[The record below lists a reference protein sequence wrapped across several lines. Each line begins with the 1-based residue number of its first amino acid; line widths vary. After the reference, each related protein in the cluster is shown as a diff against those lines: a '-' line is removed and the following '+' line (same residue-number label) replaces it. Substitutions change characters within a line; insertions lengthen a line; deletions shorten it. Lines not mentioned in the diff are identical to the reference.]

1 VATATTHGGLLIPDT
16 AISAGNLP
24 AEQNSFVGRERDLAE
39 LAAILR
45 DVRALTLCGPGG
57 IGKTRLA
64 LRLAGQELP
73 SFPDGAWMADLSDV
87 MEPRLVAKRVART
100 LGIVEEPDRPLGETL
115 AAALRSRQLLL
126 IMDTCEHVVDACADL
141 VQLLL
146 ASCPRLQV
154 IATSRE
160 PLRVRGETVWRVPPL
175 ELPAGP
181 GRQDV
186 AQEADLTRH
195 EAVRLFAER
204 AAAVRPDFALT
215 RRNAPAV
222 AALCRTLDGMPL
234 AIELAAARMRALSVE
249 QVAARI
255 RDRFQLLAS
264 GDRTAPA
271 RQQTLRA
278 AVDWS
283 YELLTG
289 QEQLLL
295 RRLSVFS
302 GWNLDMAE
310 RVCADDAIPAEQVLD
325 LLAGLIDKSLVTL
338 DGEVAGDARYRL
350 LDTVREYAG
359 AQLTGSG
366 EHTALRLRHRDYMLA
381 IGEADALAGF
391 ASGGLSWPQR
401 VQLFR
406 RAQANLANYR
416 SALDLCLERGDL
428 SEGLRIAAAL
438 RSPWLAYGDATEGLD
453 WYRRLLSAE
462 GSIDPQVHAT
472 ALAYRAELA
481 FEQQDYRS
489 AGLWAHGSLD
499 ICQASGS
506 QATAGPQRLLALIAL
521 RENRYPEALRLAE
534 TAAAAAE
541 AAGDNWEHGLALSAR
556 AAVLARQ
563 DRLNEAQRS
572 FERAL
577 DVLRD
582 NNGWGIA
589 QVLYGLGGLARARRD
604 YDSALRHYRQAL
616 DLYREI
622 DVRPE
627 IARCQAGIGWVGIAQ
642 GNVGL
647 AAASLTE
654 SLRLSLATGQRLAMA
669 RGLEAFA
676 LLAVMAQGGAGN
688 GQPDRAGPV
697 SRALRLLGAALA
709 LREAVGHRASS
720 DARARLDR
728 LIETGR
734 RELGAAT
741 ADAILSAG
749 AAMSAD
755 EAVAFATT
763 EPGPPAAAPGSMPLP
778 AAQKSGQ
785 PAPAPAAA
793 QPAPAVPRQP
803 VPASVSSAA
812 LTAREREIAVL
823 IARGLSNR
831 AIADELVISPATA
844 ARHVANIFTKLGFT
858 SRAQLAAWVAE
869 HRAG

>member
-1 VATATTHGGLLIPDT
+1 LLIPDT
-16 AISAGNLP
+16 AFSTGNLP

-45 DVRALTLCGPGG
+45 DTRALTLCGPGG

-73 SFPDGAWMADLSDV
+73 GFPDGAWMADLSDV
-87 MEPRLVAKRVART
+87 IEPRLVAQRAART
-100 LGIVEEPDRPLGETL
+100 LGIVQEPDRPLGETL
-115 AAALRSRQLLL
+115 AAALRPRELLL
-126 IMDTCEHVVDACADL
+126 ILDTCEHVVDACADL

-181 GRQDV
+181 GRQ
-186 AQEADLTRH
+186 ASEQEADLARH

-204 AAAVRPDFALT
+204 AASVRPDFTLT
-215 RRNAPAV
+215 PRNAPAV

-255 RDRFQLLAS
+255 NDRFQLLAS

-310 RVCADDAIPAEQVLD
+310 QVCADEAIPAEQVLD

-359 AQLTGSG
+359 ARLTGSG
-366 EHTALRLRHRDYMLA
+366 EHAELRLRHRDYMLA
-381 IGEADALAGF
+381 AGEADAAAGF
-391 ASGGLSWPQR
+391 ASGGLSWPER
-401 VQLFR
+401 VQMFR
-406 RAQANLANYR
+406 RSRANLANYQ
-416 SALDLCLERGDL
+416 SALEMCLERADL

-453 WYRRLLSAE
+453 WYQRLLSAD
-462 GSIDPQVHAT
+462 GPLDPRVHAT

-481 FEQQDYRS
+481 FEQQDYQS
-489 AGLWAHGSLD
+489 AGLWARGSLD
-499 ICQASGS
+499 ICESLGS
-506 QATAGPQRLLALIAL
+506 QATAGPLRVLALVAL
-521 RENRYPEALRLAE
+521 RENRYPEALSLADA
-534 TAAAAAE
+534 AAAAAE
-541 AAGDNWEHGLALSAR
+541 TAGDNWEHGLALSAR

-563 DRLNEAQRS
+563 GRLNEAQRG

-582 NNGWGIA
+582 NNGWGVA
-589 QVLYGLGGLARARRD
+589 QVLYGFGGLARARRD

-627 IARCQAGIGWVGIAQ
+627 IARCQAGIGWVGIARHDPD
-642 GNVGL
+642 L
-647 AAASLTE
+647 AASSLTE

-669 RGLEAFA
+669 RGLEALA
-676 LLAVMAQGGAGN
+676 LLAVVTEGSSSGG
-688 GQPDRAGPV
+688 QQDRAGQV

-709 LREAVGHRASS
+709 LREAVGHLASS
-720 DARARLDR
+720 EARARLDR

-741 ADAILSAG
+741 AEGLLSAG

-755 EAVAFATT
+755 AAVAYATA
-763 EPGPPAAAPGSMPLP
+763 ELGSR
-778 AAQKSGQ
+778 
-785 PAPAPAAA
+785 APAPGTAPGTAPEDGR
-793 QPAPAVPRQP
+793 PAGDQASAWPGPAVPRQA
-803 VPASVSSAA
+803 VPASVGAAA

-823 IARGLSNR
+823 ISRGLSNR

-858 SRAQLAAWVAE
+858 SRAQLAAWVAG
-869 HRAG
+869 HRAD